1 MIKTN
6 LLFRKS
12 EAGFPKRKQSR
23 RKRLILSKKKQSP
36 KKKAD
41 FDKKK
46 QSPKKKADFDKKSF
60 LSEKKTKKC
69 FSKEKNQIRYLLHKD
84 LIIIENIIIR

>member
-6 LLFRKS
+6 LIFRKS

-23 RKRLILSKKKQSP
+23 RKRLILSKKKQSQ

-60 LSEKKTKKC
+60 LSEKKNKEMFFQRKK
-69 FSKEKNQIRYLLHKD
+69 SNQIF
-84 LIIIENIIIR
+84 IT

>member
-12 EAGFPKRKQSR
+12 EAGFPK
-23 RKRLILSKKKQSP
+23 KRVSKKKADFVQKKKQSP
-36 KKKAD
+36 NRLILTKKVSYPE
-41 FDKKK
+41 KK
-46 QSPKKKADFDKKSF
+46 QRNVFPK
-60 LSEKKTKKC
+60 
-69 FSKEKNQIRYLLHKD
+69 KNQIKYLLHKD

>member
-1 MIKTN
+1 MKKTN

-41 FDKKK
+41 FDKKNSLRK
-46 QSPKKKADFDKKSF
+46 KRLILTKKVSYPKKNKEMFFQRKKS
-60 LSEKKTKKC
+60 
-69 FSKEKNQIRYLLHKD
+69 NQIF
-84 LIIIENIIIR
+84 IT

>member
-23 RKRLILSKKKQSP
+23 RKRLILSKKKQSQ

-46 QSPKKKADFDKKSF
+46 QSPKKRLILTKKSF
-60 LSEKKTKKC
+60 LSEKKQRNVFPKKKIK
-69 FSKEKNQIRYLLHKD
+69 SNMYYIKT
-84 LIIIENIIIR
+84 